1 MLNCRACLWRCIQPR
16 HVLPANVSNVNLFTH
31 GQRRLR
37 TDAGEYKQR
46 IAQKNGPWAAAAEAN
61 TRREAE
67 SPSSPTYVQDS
78 FKTSAFAANRK
89 KREIAAMRETPARYE
104 TPNLAKLGPRDPRMS
119 DSDWNRRK
127 MELRHLQDPLDLAT
141 FVKQELAKGKED
153 EMLQLVRMACHSMQC
168 VVSWN
173 HIIDHKLANG
183 RVNDAFKIYNEM
195 KKRGQFPDSYTY
207 TIILR
212 GLSTNAQTSGVVERA
227 LTVYHSLYAP
237 NSRVEP
243 SIIHTNA
250 ALGVCARAG
259 NMDALWGIAGKIPES
274 GPAAANEVTYLTIL
288 NAIRQNLIIDAP
300 KGESE
305 EETAARKERGI
316 MEGRRMWEDI
326 VGRWRRADLFIDE
339 ELVCAMGRLLLV
351 GSRPRDWDD
360 VLSLIEQTMDIPR
373 LVPRLGS
380 AGRVEAGLP
389 RLRAPNVPQ
398 EYRFDDDHLSPDKAP
413 ARGDEFLALTPR
425 GVGAVVPNPLVYAK
439 PGNNTLSLIQET
451 CQKIVAN
458 KAALEYWEL
467 LTDPNTYKVEADFN
481 NLTMRLRI
489 LRQNRASSEA
499 VELLQRNMLDKGFT
513 PRAGTFRI
521 AMSTCVRDK
530 NNHNSLKNAG
540 RILQIMTKVL
550 EDADSKA
557 VTMYADLATSFPLAK
572 GSDLI
577 DALTLLH
584 PICKNIRLQLGVGGG
599 EKESSRFSSPQPLKG
614 EEKQDA
620 VAALRRIHGVYD
632 KLIHS
637 NLIAEEAKSP
647 FKAERARLS
656 SFIQRVRFKDSRIEK
671 GWDPP
676 EEEEYRRKHMQRED
690 GYRGGSAEEADGRR
704 YVQRE
709 DRHRDGPADEM
720 GETSRNRNNKPAW
733 KNEWARQV
741 ERSERRF
748 MYSPQVTNARR
759 AARDM

>member
-1 MLNCRACLWRCIQPR
+1 MFNCRASLWPCIQPR
-16 HVLPANVSNVNLFTH
+16 HVPPTNVSNVFLFTH

-37 TDAGEYKQR
+37 SDTKEYKQR
-46 IAQKNGPWAAAAEAN
+46 LRELPFSPPWAG
-61 TRREAE
+61 
-67 SPSSPTYVQDS
+67 DS

-89 KREIAAMRETPARYE
+89 KRELAAMREKPARYE
-104 TPNLAKLGPRDPRMS
+104 TPNLAKMGPRDPRMS
-119 DSDWNRRK
+119 NSDWDRRK
-127 MELRHLQDPLDLAT
+127 RELRHLQDPLDLAN

-153 EMLQLVRMACHSMQC
+153 EMLQLVRMACHSMMC

-173 HIIDHKLANG
+173 HIINHKLADG
-183 RVNDAFKIYNEM
+183 RVNDALKVYNEM

-207 TIILR
+207 TIILG
-212 GLSTNAQTSGVVERA
+212 GLATNAQTSGIVEKA
-227 LTVYHSLYAP
+227 LTIYHSLFAP

-250 ALGVCARAG
+250 ALSVCARAG

-274 GPAAANEVTYLTIL
+274 GPAAANAITYMTIL
-288 NAIRQNLIIDAP
+288 TAIRQSLIIDAP

-305 EETAARKERGI
+305 EETAARRERGI

-326 VGRWRRADLFIDE
+326 VGRWRRADLIIDE
-339 ELVCAMGRLLLV
+339 DLVCAMGRLLLV

-380 AGRVEAGLP
+380 TAREEAGLP

-398 EYRFDDDHLSPDKAP
+398 EYRFDDDHLSPDNTP
-413 ARGDEFLALTPR
+413 VRGDEFLALTPR
-425 GVGAVVPNPLVYAK
+425 GVGAVVPNPLIYAQ
-439 PGNNTLSLIQET
+439 PGNNTLSLLQEA
-451 CQKIVAN
+451 CQKIVAT
-458 KAALEYWEL
+458 KAALGYWDI
-467 LTDPNTYKVEADFN
+467 LTDPGTYNVSPDHN
-481 NLTMRLRI
+481 NVSQRLRV
-489 LRQNRASSEA
+489 LRQNRASGEA
-499 VELLQRNMLDKGFT
+499 VQLLKCRMLDKGFT
-513 PRAGTFRI
+513 PTAGMLRI

-530 NNHNSLKNAG
+530 NNHKSLKNAG
-540 RILQIMTKVL
+540 HILQIMLKVM
-550 EDADSKA
+550 EDADSRA
-557 VTMYADLATSFPLAK
+557 VAMYADLATSFPLAK

-584 PICKNIRLQLGVGGG
+584 PVCKNIRLQLGVGGG
-599 EKESSRFSSPQPLKG
+599 EKESSRFSSPQPLGG
-614 EEKQDA
+614 EEKQHA
-620 VAALRRIHGVYD
+620 VFALRRIHGVYD

-647 FKAERARLS
+647 FKAARATLS

-676 EEEEYRRKHMQRED
+676 PNLRGYYPRVAKKENGLNPYQHRHAVRENKD
-690 GYRGGSAEEADGRR
+690 SGGPAEEMR
-704 YVQRE
+704 
-709 DRHRDGPADEM
+709 
-720 GETSRNRNNKPAW
+720 ETSRSPDNIPAW
-733 KNEWARQV
+733 KKEWNKQV
-741 ERSERRF
+741 ERSERRV

-759 AARDM
+759 ATRDM